1 MKNLIFILLF
11 LTKSICFSQN
21 SEGPNLVITQDGYF
35 YKNSWKPFTGN
46 VLIEKEN
53 PKTIIKVK
61 IKNGFEVLSELYQND
76 KLVGVFENGIEV
88 KINNDKKS
96 EFSKTEKFIDIANL
110 SQIRVLTN
118 YNENKITKEKTKFN
132 GIEKFENTKVYY
144 KNGIRVKIEFFY
156 DENCEKIKESYEL
169 FHTKIGN
176 IEFDEISQSYH
187 GNYKIW
193 NIDGT
198 IIESGKYK
206 FGQKT

>member
-11 LTKSICFSQN
+11 LTKSLCFSQN
-21 SEGPNLVITQDGYF
+21 SEYPNLVIKQDAYF
-35 YKNSWKPFTGN
+35 YKNSLKPFTGN
-46 VLIEKEN
+46 VLLEKEN

-88 KINNDKKS
+88 KIKNDKKS
-96 EFSKTEKFIDIANL
+96 EFSKTEKFIDTINL
-110 SQIRVLTN
+110 TQIPVLTN
-118 YNENKITKEKTKFN
+118 YKEDKITKEKTKFT

-144 KNGIRVKIEFFY
+144 KNGVRVKIEFFF

-176 IEFDEISQSYH
+176 IEFDEISQEYH

-193 NIDGT
+193 NIDGS
-198 IIESGKYK
+198 IIESGKYNL
-206 FGQKT
+206 GQKT

>member
-11 LTKSICFSQN
+11 LTKSLCFSQN
-21 SEGPNLVITQDGYF
+21 SEGPNLVIKQDAYF
-35 YKNSWKPFTGN
+35 HKNSLKPFTGN
-46 VLIEKEN
+46 VLLEKDN
-53 PKTIIKVK
+53 PKTSIKVK

-88 KINNDKKS
+88 KLNIDKKS
-96 EFSKTEKFIDIANL
+96 EFSKTEKFIDTVNL
-110 SQIRVLTN
+110 TQIPVLTN
-118 YNENKITKEKTKFN
+118 YKEDKITKEKTKFT

-144 KNGIRVKIEFFY
+144 KKGVRVKIEFFF

-176 IEFDEISQSYH
+176 IELDEISQGYH

-193 NIDGT
+193 NIDGN
-198 IIESGKYK
+198 IIEIGKYNL
-206 FGQKT
+206 GQKI